1 MQDKWKYRECSQRDL
16 VLQYKITENQQVL
29 KPISRHFFYS
39 VLFIYLIY
47 SLYVWHKV

>member
-1 MQDKWKYRECSQRDL
+1 MQDKWKYRECSQNDL
-16 VLQYKITENQQVL
+16 VLQYKITENQIRFWNL
-29 KPISRHFFYS
+29 FLHIFYS